1 MVNHELHDQVDWLLS
16 GFWQR
21 SGGMRYTTNKFWH
34 VKEGNK
40 NPAAGEGRGLPG
52 EGKLRTEQHWSGY
65 LEYWNQ
71 ANLLVWPYWDLS
83 KLSLQISFPWKYIE
97 TWH

>member
-40 NPAAGEGRGLPG
+40 NPAAGGVAWRGEAPG
-52 EGKLRTEQHWSGY
+52 VAIWSTE
-65 LEYWNQ
+65 NQ

-83 KLSLQISFPWKYIE
+83 KLSLQMA
-97 TWH
+97 